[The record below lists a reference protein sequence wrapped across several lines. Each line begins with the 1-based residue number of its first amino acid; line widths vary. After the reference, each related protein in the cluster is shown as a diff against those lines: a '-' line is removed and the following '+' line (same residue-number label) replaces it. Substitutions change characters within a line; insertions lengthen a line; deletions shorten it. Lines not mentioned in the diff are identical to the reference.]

1 MAGTYIEG
9 SSKVLSGVYTL
20 IQSVITGIPLGD
32 RGIVAYPF
40 TADWGPV
47 NKLEQVLFGGE
58 FDKKYNASGNES
70 LTANLIYDNA
80 WKGKPQRVLTYR
92 MADPDA
98 AKGTVTL
105 QDSGATESIAMETKY
120 PSDRSFEVT
129 VKDSLATDGNKV
141 IQIIENG
148 YKLAEVEAGTVA
160 DLEERLNAT
169 GYVNVTSTGENL
181 PANIVGEPFAGG
193 NNGATAITSTEY
205 SNFLDA
211 VEANGKPQAFSLD
224 GVDDEA
230 IIAEMEAWVKRVRDQ
245 GLYITYVSGGPSTW
259 DSDVDAANTA
269 SKNFNHRGIVNVG
282 NGVDDYTAAE
292 MAVFVAARVA
302 SIPLN
307 RTVTDVVIDYDSV
320 NKELLPG
327 DRVKAKE
334 AGTLVFV
341 HDSDG
346 MVVIDEGVNTL
357 TAPSGGEH
365 EYMGKIR
372 VNNALDFI
380 SRDLEAFGNEY
391 KKTKSNTQEARQTY
405 ASLVQDTYFRAL
417 AAMEVVKDE
426 PGFRYSYIEDP
437 EYHGENAVYSPALDE
452 AYFIAEFT
460 PVDSME
466 RIYQKFQLRF

>member
-20 IQSVITGIPLGD
+20 IQSVVTGIPLGD

-47 NKLEQVLFGGE
+47 NKLDQVLFGGE
-58 FDKKYNASGNES
+58 FDKKYNASGNEN
-70 LTANLIYDNA
+70 LTAKLIYDNA
-80 WKGKPQRVLTYR
+80 WKGKPARVLTYR
-92 MADPDA
+92 MATEAA

-105 QDSGATESIAMETKY
+105 QDSGAADSLVLETKY
-120 PSDRSFEVT
+120 PSARPFEVT
-129 VKDSLATDGNKV
+129 VKDSLTGSGKT

-148 YKLAEVEAGTVA
+148 IKLAEVEGETVA
-160 DLEERLNAT
+160 ELEEELNAT
-169 GYVNVTSTGENL
+169 DYVTVTSTGDNL
-181 PANIVGEPFAGG
+181 PENIT
-193 NNGATAITSTEY
+193 GATFTGGANGDSVTSTEY
-205 SNFLDA
+205 SDFLDA
-211 VEANGKPQAFSLD
+211 VEANGKPQGFSLD
-224 GVDDEA
+224 GVSDEA
-230 IIAEMEAWVKRVRDQ
+230 IISTVEAWTKRVRDQ
-245 GLYITYVSGGPSTW
+245 GLYITFASGGPSTW
-259 DSDVDAANTA
+259 DSDIEAANTA
-269 SKNFNHRGIVNVG
+269 STNFNHRGIVNVG
-282 NGVDDYTAAE
+282 NGVDGYTAAE

-380 SRDLEAFGNEY
+380 SKDLEAFGNEY

-405 ASLVQDTYFRAL
+405 ASLVEDTYFRAL
-417 AAMEVVKDE
+417 AAMEVIKDE

-452 AYFIAEFT
+452 AYFVAEFT

-466 RIYQKFQLRF
+466 RIYQKFLLRF